1 MVGKRVRDSTYV
13 HVSARDW
20 LEPEQ
25 LKLLHRVERLAC
37 DFVWNVA
44 RIGRSDVTLLD
55 YPTFDEDPFPALRAS
70 LKIEPAS
77 GKFATRSFASAAN
90 PPILHRK
97 ELLLSPGDERAQPWA
112 ELTRALVDA
121 GVFADNHR
129 IGHRSQW
136 RCRLEMLGLFVRE
149 HRLCRS

>member
-13 HVSARDW
+13 HASARDW

-25 LKLLHRVERLAC
+25 LKLLRRAERLAR

-44 RIGRSDVTLLD
+44 RIGKSDVTLLD
-55 YPTFDEDPFPALRAS
+55 YASFDEDPFPPLRAS
-70 LKIEPAS
+70 LKIEPVT
-77 GKFATRSFASAAN
+77 GKIAPRSFAAAAN

-97 ELLLSPGDERAQPWA
+97 ELLLSPGDARTKLWA
-112 ELTRALVDA
+112 ELTHALVEA
-121 GVFADNHR
+121 GAFADSNR

-136 RCRLEMLGLFVRE
+136 RCRLESLGLSVRE
-149 HRLCRS
+149 HRLCNS